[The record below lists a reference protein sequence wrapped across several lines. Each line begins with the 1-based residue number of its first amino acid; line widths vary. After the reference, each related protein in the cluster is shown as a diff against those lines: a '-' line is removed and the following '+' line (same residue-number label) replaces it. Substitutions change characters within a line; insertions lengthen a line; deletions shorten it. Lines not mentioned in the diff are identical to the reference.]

1 MGPVFLCTAP
11 SRTLRYLQTLE
22 YLWPASWRLRFRK
35 ESRTILTMAMTGA
48 LQAGAGGSFQ
58 MWVIFALILGALGF
72 YLRERASMELT
83 SLGLVCV
90 LLVFFHF
97 FPVIGDAGEL
107 VVTPERI
114 LKGFANPALI
124 TVLALLVIGQGMVRT
139 GVLERGAAI
148 LLGLCGKNAGLVT
161 AMLLLLGVAIVTSA
175 FLNNIPV
182 VVIFIPI
189 MQALAHRYGK
199 SPSKLMMPL
208 SYAAVLGGMTTL
220 IGSSTNLLVNS
231 ALIEMSVQP
240 FGFFS
245 FTVPGVI
252 MAGAGLVYVL
262 LVAPRLLPDRT
273 GLVDDYGDG
282 GGKQFIAQLRV
293 APDSPLIGMSAP
305 GGHFA
310 ALPKKTLRMVYRGD
324 EAILPPF
331 EGFSVRVNDVLV
343 VAATRKV
350 LSKSVSSDPEAFHPE
365 LAGEGISESVEA
377 ETDEQDGRWRFGEQM
392 LAEVMVAPGSGLIG
406 LTLSQIGFRYKT
418 HCVVLGIQRRSRMYR
433 SRITD
438 VRLEAGDELLVQGQP
453 EDIHHLKQFRDVV
466 LLESSAEELPAII
479 HAKRATLIFLTVVS
493 LAATGILPIVVSAL
507 VGAAA
512 MVMVGVMNVR
522 QAFQAVDPKVVTTIA
537 AALALGVALQATG
550 GAAYLAHHLVAATK
564 GASLAVIL
572 SLFFLLVAGLSNI
585 ISTKTA
591 AVLFT
596 PIAVDIARQLGV
608 SPEPFAVAVIFA
620 ANCSFASP
628 LGYQTNLLVMGP
640 GHYRFGDFARAGIPL
655 IILMWLVF
663 SLFAPSF
670 YGL

>member
-1 MGPVFLCTAP
+1 MALVIVAGKPKNTDMENLG
-11 SRTLRYLQTLE
+11 
-22 YLWPASWRLRFRK
+22 PAS
-35 ESRTILTMAMTGA
+35 
-48 LQAGAGGSFQ
+48 GSFQ
-58 MWVIFALILGALGF
+58 MWTIFALILGALVF
-72 YLRERASMELT
+72 YIRERASMELT

-97 FPVIGDAGEL
+97 FPVIGESGQL

-139 GVLERGAAI
+139 GVLDRGAAI
-148 LLGLCGKNAGLVT
+148 LLGWCGKDSGLFV
-161 AMLLLLGVAIVTSA
+161 ALLLLLAVAMVISA

-189 MQALAHRYGK
+189 MQALAHRYGV
-199 SPSKLMMPL
+199 SASKLMMPL

-231 ALIEMSVQP
+231 ALIEMSVRP
-240 FGFFS
+240 FGFFD
-245 FTVPGVI
+245 FTVPGLV
-252 MAGAGLVYVL
+252 MAAVGLVFVL
-262 LVAPRLLPDRT
+262 VCVPRMLPDRS
-273 GLVDDYGDG
+273 GMVDDYAGG
-282 GGKQFIAQLRV
+282 GGKQFIAQMRV
-293 APDSPLIGMSAP
+293 AEGSPLIGKGAA

-310 ALPKKTLRMVYRGD
+310 GLPEKTLRMVYRGD

-331 EGFSVRVNDVLV
+331 EDYQAEVRDILV
-343 VAATRKV
+343 VAATRQV
-350 LSKSVSSDPEAFHPE
+350 LTKSLSNDPEAFHPE
-365 LAGEGISESVEA
+365 LQGVDHAVATGASDDMGGGGAGGGG
-377 ETDEQDGRWRFGEQM
+377 GRWREGEQM

-418 HCVVLGIQRRSRMYR
+418 HCIVLGIQRRSRMYR

-453 EDIHHLKQFRDVV
+453 EDIAHLKAFRDVV
-466 LLESSAEELPAII
+466 LLEWSAQELPAVI
-479 HAKRATLIFLTVVS
+479 HAKRATLIFLTVVG

-507 VGAAA
+507 TGAAA
-512 MVMVGVMNVR
+512 MVVVGVMNVR
-522 QAFQAVDPKVVTTIA
+522 QAFQAVDPKVTTTIA

-550 GAAYLAHHLVAATK
+550 GATYLAAHLVMLSK
-564 GASLAVIL
+564 GASPAVIL

-596 PIAVDIARQLGV
+596 PIAVDIARQLEV
-608 SPEPFAVAVIFA
+608 SPEAFAVAVVFA

-640 GHYRFGDFARAGIPL
+640 GHYRFGDYARAGVPL
-655 IILMWLVF
+655 IIIMWLTY
-663 SLFAPSF
+663 SLFAPYY